1 MNITKQPA
9 GRRTRPARSSAPV
22 RTAEVMMS
30 LLIGML
36 AGWLVA
42 LALPREPI
50 AAVVGIPV
58 AIAVAL
64 IADFVI
70 SRVRRSYLAND

>member
-1 MNITKQPA
+1 
-9 GRRTRPARSSAPV
+9 
-22 RTAEVMMS
+22 MS

-58 AIAVAL
+58 AIVMAV
-64 IADFVI
+64 IADIVV
-70 SRVRRSYLAND
+70 SRVRRNYLAND

>member
-1 MNITKQPA
+1 MNITKEPA

-64 IADFVI
+64 IADLVI
-70 SRVRRSYLAND
+70 SRVRRRYLAND

>member
-1 MNITKQPA
+1 
-9 GRRTRPARSSAPV
+9 
-22 RTAEVMMS
+22 MS

-58 AIAVAL
+58 AIVVAL

-70 SRVRRSYLAND
+70 SRVRRNYLAND